1 MPVLWVLVILLI
13 VLALVGG
20 FAINNLV
27 FLVLLIALLVAALGY
42 F

>member
-1 MPVLWVLVILLI
+1 MPLIWLLVVVLI

-20 FAINNLV
+20 FAVSNWV

>member
-1 MPVLWVLVILLI
+1 MPLIWLLVVVLIL
-13 VLALVGG
+13 LALVGG
-20 FAINNLV
+20 FAVSNWV